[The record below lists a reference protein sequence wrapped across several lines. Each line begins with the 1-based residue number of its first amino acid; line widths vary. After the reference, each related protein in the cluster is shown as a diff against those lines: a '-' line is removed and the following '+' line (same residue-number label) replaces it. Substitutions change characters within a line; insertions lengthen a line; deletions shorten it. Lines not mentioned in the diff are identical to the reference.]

1 MSILGTTFRHGE
13 TLKAEK
19 LNLMVNAINDTA
31 DELSA
36 TSQKAT
42 TNANAIALIK
52 ERDID
57 ISESEFE
64 ALREAGQLDPS
75 KTYYIYGE

>member
-1 MSILGTTFRHGE
+1 MSKLGTTFRQGE

-19 LNLMVNAINDTA
+19 LNLMVNAINDNA

-36 TSQKAT
+36 TTQQAT
-42 TNANAIALIK
+42 NNANAIAIING
-52 ERDID
+52 RDID

-64 ALREAGQLDPS
+64 ALREAGELDPT
-75 KTYYIYGE
+75 KTYYIYEE

>member
-1 MSILGTTFRHGE
+1 MSILGTTFRQGE

-19 LNLMVNAINDTA
+19 LNLMVNAINDIA

-36 TSQKAT
+36 TRQKAT
-42 TNANAIALIK
+42 NNANAIALIK

-75 KTYYIYGE
+75 KTYYIYEE

>member
-1 MSILGTTFRHGE
+1 MSILGTTFRQGE

-31 DELSA
+31 DELST

-42 TNANAIALIK
+42 NNANSIALIK

-75 KTYYIYGE
+75 KTYYIYEE

>member
-1 MSILGTTFRHGE
+1 MSILGTTFRQGE

-42 TNANAIALIK
+42 NNANSIALIK

-75 KTYYIYGE
+75 KTYYIYEE

>member
-1 MSILGTTFRHGE
+1 MSILGTTFRQGE

-75 KTYYIYGE
+75 KTYYIYEE

>member
-1 MSILGTTFRHGE
+1 MSKLGTTFRQGE

-19 LNLMVNAINDTA
+19 LNLMVDAINDTA
-31 DELSA
+31 EKLTA
-36 TSQKAT
+36 TTQQAT

-57 ISESEFE
+57 ISQEVFDNIPESD
-64 ALREAGQLDPS
+64 LDPT
-75 KTYYIYGE
+75 KTYYIYE

>member
-1 MSILGTTFRHGE
+1 MSKLGTTFRQGE

-19 LNLMVNAINDTA
+19 LNLMVNAINDNA

-36 TSQKAT
+36 TTQQAT
-42 TNANAIALIK
+42 TNANAIVLIK

-57 ISESEFE
+57 ISQDVFDNIPESE
-64 ALREAGQLDPS
+64 LDPT
-75 KTYYIYGE
+75 KTYYIYE

>member
-1 MSILGTTFRHGE
+1 
-13 TLKAEK
+13 
-19 LNLMVNAINDTA
+19 MVNAINDTA